1 MIIRVYE
8 YIYVNYVSVL
18 VMGVDVGSIL
28 MPDLFLCVT
37 EMLNDAKYDLAKLCH
52 DTSQLWILLMIC
64 EITRQITA
72 MKCCKLIEEGAAR
85 IVWQKLCPVSIQTQS
100 LPLHALRKRKPEET
114 QVLALASSQ
123 SWLPLLRPSI
133 PIGWRLRLLREIFT
147 QQTQCVEWDVKID

>member
-52 DTSQLWILLMIC
+52 DTSQL
-64 EITRQITA
+64 
-72 MKCCKLIEEGAAR
+72 
-85 IVWQKLCPVSIQTQS
+85 
-100 LPLHALRKRKPEET
+100 
-114 QVLALASSQ
+114 
-123 SWLPLLRPSI
+123 
-133 PIGWRLRLLREIFT
+133 
-147 QQTQCVEWDVKID
+147 